1 MSNMPNK
8 PPGRPEE
15 FATDR
20 VSLLTF
26 PCAFPIKVMG
36 ERRDGFAE
44 EIIRSIAGET
54 GPLQESQIEMRTSR
68 QAKYLGLTITVNAE
82 SQAQL
87 DRIYRTLTS
96 HPWVKV
102 VL

>member
-1 MSNMPNK
+1 
-8 PPGRPEE
+8 
-15 FATDR
+15 
-20 VSLLTF
+20 
-26 PCAFPIKVMG
+26 MG
-36 ERRDGFAE
+36 ERRDGFAD
-44 EIIRSIAGET
+44 EIIRSISGET

-68 QAKYLGLTITVNAE
+68 QAKYLALTITVNAQ

-87 DRIYRTLTS
+87 DQIYRTLTS